1 MTTIIEQNKSLA
13 VLPPEAVAAVRGSSR
28 VRDFCAMEK
37 ERKIEKGGPTMA
49 LRDLIPWNNGSR
61 DVSSY
66 HNQGNPL
73 LAMHREMNRLFDEAF
88 RAFDIGTFGSQA
100 MSWPSVEVNETDK
113 EVKVVAELPGLEE
126 KDVAVELANGVLTIS
141 GEKKSETEDQG
152 ASLQRA
158 LLWPLR
164 APHPDR

>member
-1 MTTIIEQNKSLA
+1 MTTIIEQNNSLA

-73 LAMHREMNRLFDEAF
+73 LAMHREMNRLLDEAL
-88 RAFDIGTFGSQA
+88 RAFDIGTLGWQA
-100 MSWPSVEVNETDK
+100 SRWLSVEVKRTDRA
-113 EVKVVAELPGLEE
+113 VKV
-126 KDVAVELANGVLTIS
+126 
-141 GEKKSETEDQG
+141 
-152 ASLQRA
+152 
-158 LLWPLR
+158 
-164 APHPDR
+164 

>member
-1 MTTIIEQNKSLA
+1 
-13 VLPPEAVAAVRGSSR
+13 
-28 VRDFCAMEK
+28 
-37 ERKIEKGGPTMA
+37 MA

-141 GEKKSETEDQG
+141 GEKKSETEDKERRFSERFYGRFERRDRTQ
-152 ASLQRA
+152 
-158 LLWPLR
+158 LR
-164 APHPDR
+164 APARPSSASWANRDRKKSARRADRRIR

>member
-1 MTTIIEQNKSLA
+1 
-13 VLPPEAVAAVRGSSR
+13 
-28 VRDFCAMEK
+28 
-37 ERKIEKGGPTMA
+37 MA

-88 RAFDIGTFGSQA
+88 RAFDVGTLGSQA
-100 MSWPSVEVNETDK
+100 MNWPSVEVNETDK

-141 GEKKSETEDQG
+141 GEKKSETEDKERRFSERFYGRFERHIPIDEVDQDKV
-152 ASLQRA
+152 AA
-158 LLWPLR
+158 LFNKGVLTVTLPKSPTAQQKVKR
-164 APHPDR
+164 IPVNAK